1 MVDATD
7 LVRAYLLVTA
17 VEANVEDGEE
27 SLADALRALHA
38 EHADAIGDVLPALP
52 DATLVRRELC
62 FVRRLLNALG
72 SGRPVSWAELERT
85 QRLCVT
91 PGCGN
96 DALVRYCL
104 SCEARR
110 ALAGSAL
117 PADLDQ

>member
-17 VEANVEDGEE
+17 VEANIEDREE

-38 EHADAIGDVLPALP
+38 EHADAIGDLLPALP
-52 DATLVRRELC
+52 DAALVWRELC
-62 FVRRLLNALG
+62 FVRRLLNALA
-72 SGRPVSWAELERT
+72 SGRPVARVALERP

-96 DALVRYCL
+96 DAVVRYCL
-104 SCEARR
+104 GCEARR
-110 ALAGSAL
+110 ASTGSAW
-117 PADLDQ
+117 PADQDQ